1 MSLIKAS
8 YSMIQGAPI
17 NVLDFLTPAEIN
29 DVLTRTGSLDV
40 TSQIQS
46 AIDLA
51 ESQKGGVVW
60 FPSGVYRITD
70 TIEARTGVKM
80 QGVYGERE
88 IVSQTVETGTKLK
101 WDGANNSTILSVFN
115 TRHFTLNGMTLD
127 ANGATGMTGI
137 FLTTSNVNQIASAG
151 NTFEFFNIDFC
162 AVAVQ
167 WGTLGLATPNNQT
180 DGEIFRQFT
189 IWARDVA
196 GSVGFVLN
204 SGNAAQYSVIEN
216 GGIVVDEIAVDIV
229 VANQLQLRRVTS
241 GYKCATA
248 FCRVSTGIN
257 ILIEGCESENQAD
270 QYGVTG
276 RISYNSKFLLVVTPQ
291 GSPPY
296 PVYDTTIVLN
306 QNTINNP
313 IEVQYP
319 VRIVSTGDAW
329 GFCWQ
334 GASIVPSDGVFT
346 SGVSSCLALNNG
358 TPTALHGWQA
368 SEFGN
373 VNNVQPEY
381 ATFQHDKVTQ
391 PNQYAHLITPVTA
404 QAGVDVKTA
413 VDSRGYAGNLW
424 ERISCG
430 TSSAV
435 GSPGD
440 LVIRKGGAVPK
451 NVLTLSEDEVV
462 IGEPSVS
469 TRLRIAEAETLASN
483 ATGTVGQIV
492 WDTNYIYV
500 CIGANTWKRATLNA
514 Y

>member
-1 MSLIKAS
+1 MSLTKAS

-17 NVLDFLTPAEIN
+17 NVLDFMTPAEIT
-29 DVLTRTGSLDV
+29 DVLTRTGSIDV
-40 TSQIQS
+40 TSQIQA

-51 ESQKGGVVW
+51 EDQKGGVVW
-60 FPSGVYRITD
+60 FPSGVYLVTSTIQARI
-70 TIEARTGVKM
+70 GVKL

-101 WDGANNSTILSVFN
+101 WGGANNSTILSVFN

-127 ANGATGMTGI
+127 ANGATNITGI
-137 FLTTSNVNQIASAG
+137 FLTTSNTNQIASAG

-180 DGEIFRQFT
+180 DGEIFRQFS
-189 IWARDVA
+189 IWSRDVA

-216 GGIVVDEIAVDIV
+216 GGIVVDEIAIDIV
-229 VANQLQLRRVTS
+229 VANQLQVRRVTS
-241 GYKCATA
+241 GYKVATA

-276 RISYNSKFLLVVTPQ
+276 RISYNSKFLLVVAPQ
-291 GSPPY
+291 NSY

-306 QNTINNP
+306 QNTVNNP

-329 GFCWQ
+329 GYCYL
-334 GASIVPSDGVFT
+334 GASVVPSDGVFT

-368 SEFGN
+368 SAFSN
-373 VNNVQPEY
+373 LQNIQPEY
-381 ATFQHDKVTQ
+381 AVYQWDKLTQ
-391 PNQYAHLITPVTA
+391 PAQYAHLITPITALAGEDVT
-404 QAGVDVKTA
+404 TA
-413 VDSRGYAGNLW
+413 VDSRGYGGELW
-424 ERISCG
+424 ERICCG
-430 TSSAV
+430 TSSAIGAV
-435 GSPGD
+435 GD
-440 LVIRKGGAVPK
+440 LILRIGGTVPK
-451 NVLTLSEDEVV
+451 KILTLREDEVV
-462 IGEPSVS
+462 IGEVGLS
-469 TRLRIAEAETLASN
+469 TRLRIAEAETLVST

-500 CIGANTWKRATLNA
+500 CVGANTWKRATLNT

>member
-1 MSLIKAS
+1 MSLTKAT
-8 YSMIQGAPI
+8 YSMISGAPI
-17 NVLDFLTPAEIN
+17 NVFDFMTPAEID
-29 DVLTRTGSLDV
+29 DVLTRTGSIDV
-40 TSQIQS
+40 ADKIQE

-51 ESQKGGVVW
+51 ETQKGGVVW
-60 FPSGVYRITD
+60 FPSGVYLIGD
-70 TIEARTGVKM
+70 TINAKTGVKM

-88 IVSQTVETGTKLK
+88 IASQTVETGTKLL
-101 WDGANNSTILSVFN
+101 WDGADDSTILSVYN
-115 TRHFTLNGMTLD
+115 VRHFSLNGMTLD
-127 ANGATGMTGI
+127 ANGANNMTGI
-137 FLTTSNVNQIASAG
+137 LLSTAPVNQIAASG

-162 AVAVQ
+162 RVGVQ

-189 IWARDVA
+189 IWAREVPN
-196 GSVGFVLN
+196 SVGFVIN

-216 GGIVVDEIAVDIV
+216 GGIVADQIAIDVV
-229 VANQLQLRRVTS
+229 VANQLQIRRVTS

-270 QYGVTG
+270 LYGGSG

-329 GFCWQ
+329 GYCYN
-334 GASIVPSDGVFT
+334 GATVVNSDGVFT

-368 SEFGN
+368 SEFSN
-373 VNNVQPEY
+373 VHNIQPEY
-381 ATFQHDKVTQ
+381 DTFQWDKLTQ
-391 PNQYAHLITPVTA
+391 PDQYAHLITPVTA
-404 QAGVDVKTA
+404 QAGINVTTA
-413 VDSRGYAGNLW
+413 VDSRGYGGNLW
-424 ERISCG
+424 ERICAG
-430 TSSAV
+430 TSSAI
-435 GSPGD
+435 SAAGD
-440 LVIRKGGAVPK
+440 LVYRVGGASPK
-451 NVLTLSEDEVV
+451 KILTLSPDEIVL
-462 IGEPSVS
+462 GETTAGV
-469 TRLRIAEAETLASN
+469 RLRLAGSETPISS
-483 ATGTVGQIV
+483 ATGKLGQIV
-492 WDTNYIYV
+492 WGPSYIYV
-500 CIGANTWKRATLNA
+500 CVATDTWKRATLNS

>member
-1 MSLIKAS
+1 MSLTKAS

-17 NVLDFLTPAEIN
+17 NVLDFMTPAQIT
-29 DVLTRTGSLDV
+29 DVLTRAGSLDV
-40 TSQIQS
+40 TSQIQA

-70 TIEARTGVKM
+70 TIEARTGVKL

-101 WDGANNSTILSVFN
+101 WAGANNSTILSVFN

-127 ANGATGMTGI
+127 ANGATGITGI
-137 FLTTSNVNQIASAG
+137 FLTTSNTNQIASAG

-189 IWARDVA
+189 IWSRDVV

-216 GGIVVDEIAVDIV
+216 GGIVVDQIAVDIV

-306 QNTINNP
+306 QNTVNNP

-329 GFCWQ
+329 GYCWQ
-334 GASIVPSDGVFT
+334 GATVVPSDGTFT

-358 TPTALHGWQA
+358 IPTAANGWQP
-368 SEFGN
+368 GQY
-373 VNNVQPEY
+373 VNLQNLQPESY
-381 ATFQHDKVTQ
+381 IFQHDKLSQ
-391 PNQYAHLITPVTA
+391 PNQYAHVITPITA
-404 QAGVDVKTA
+404 QAGVNVTTA
-413 VDSRGYAGNLW
+413 VDSRGYGGELW
-424 ERISCG
+424 ERICCG
-430 TSSAV
+430 TSSAIGAV
-435 GSPGD
+435 GD
-440 LVIRKGGAVPK
+440 LILRIGGTVPK
-451 NVLTLSEDEVV
+451 KILTLREDEVI
-462 IGEPSVS
+462 IGEVGLS
-469 TRLRIAEAETLASN
+469 TRLRIAESETPLST

-500 CIGANTWKRATLNA
+500 CVGTNSWKRATLNS